1 MAADSPPKAD
11 DSRRRMRREVIT
23 ALGLSG
29 GAAVALGLSR
39 FAYGLLL
46 PPMRADLGWTYVE
59 AGAMN
64 TANGAGYVVGALVAS
79 WMAYRWGMARTFLL
93 GFAVSVVILLVT
105 ATTTNVVALI
115 AMRTIGGAS
124 TALTFILGAGL
135 ASAICPAQNP
145 RRRGTLVGL
154 YVAGVGVGILVAG
167 VAIPIV
173 LDSGAQQWPG
183 GWIVLG
189 LIGAVCLPSAW
200 WAARSVQEP
209 TGGRIALLG
218 GREFRQIA
226 PTFIGYGLF
235 GAGYV
240 GYMTFIIALLQEQGR
255 SSGQV
260 IWFWSVLGLV
270 SAVATL
276 LWGKV
281 LGVIRESRGPSMV
294 FATVMLGTLPVL
306 VFPASP
312 AAMFL
317 SAILFGGSF
326 LAGPTA
332 ITIVAQRQLPVSSW
346 TAAIALL
353 TVAFALGQ
361 AVSPILAGAISDAT
375 GNISAGFW
383 VSPVLLAAA
392 AGVNLL
398 QRSAADQM
406 SRSSGRPT

>member
-1 MAADSPPKAD
+1 MW
-11 DSRRRMRREVIT
+11 REVGT

-39 FAYGLLL
+39 FSYGLLL
-46 PPMRADLGWTYVE
+46 PPMRSDLGWTYVE

-64 TANGAGYVVGALVAS
+64 TANGAGYVVGALVAA
-79 WMAYRWGMARTFLL
+79 WVAYHWGMTRTFLL
-93 GFAVSVVILLVT
+93 GYAVSVVVLLVT
-105 ATTTNVVALI
+105 AATTNVVALM
-115 AMRTIGGAS
+115 ALRTIGGAS

-135 ASAICPAQNP
+135 ASAICPAQDP

-154 YVAGVGVGILVAG
+154 YVAGVGVGIFVSG
-167 VAIPIV
+167 VAIPLV
-173 LDSGAQQWPG
+173 LGDGVQHWPE

-189 LIGAVCLPSAW
+189 VIGAVCLPAAW
-200 WAARSVQEP
+200 WAARGVQEP
-209 TGGRIALLG
+209 KGGRIALLR
-218 GREFRQIA
+218 GREFRQIM

-270 SAVATL
+270 SAVATM

-281 LGVIRESRGPSMV
+281 LGVVREARGPSMV

-306 VFPASP
+306 VFPGSLT
-312 AAMFL
+312 AMFV

-353 TVAFALGQ
+353 TVAFAFGQ
-361 AVSPILAGAISDAT
+361 AVSPMLAGAISDAT

-398 QRSAADQM
+398 QRPAADQL
-406 SRSSGRPT
+406 SRSYDGHSGRSA

>member
-1 MAADSPPKAD
+1 MTAESPLKAD
-11 DSRRRMRREVIT
+11 DSRGQRWREVGT

-39 FAYGLLL
+39 FSYGLLL

-64 TANGAGYVVGALVAS
+64 TANGAGYVVGALIAA
-79 WMAYRWGMARTFLL
+79 WLAYRWGMARTFLA
-93 GFAVSVVILLVT
+93 GFSVSVVILLVT
-105 ATTTNVVALI
+105 ATTTDVAALI
-115 AMRTIGGAS
+115 ALRTVGGAS

-135 ASAICPAQNP
+135 ASAICPARNP

-154 YVAGVGVGILVAG
+154 YVAGVGIGILVSG
-167 VAIPIV
+167 VGIPIV
-173 LDSGAQQWPG
+173 LSSGVQQWPE

-189 LIGAVCLPSAW
+189 VLGAVCLPAAW
-200 WAARSVQEP
+200 WAARSVPEP
-209 TGGRIALLG
+209 AGSRIALLR
-218 GREFRQIA
+218 GREFRRIA
-226 PTFIGYGLF
+226 PTFVGYGLF

-281 LGVIRESRGPSMV
+281 LGVVRESRGPSMV
-294 FATVMLGTLPVL
+294 FAITMLGTLPVL

-312 AAMFL
+312 AAMFV
-317 SAILFGGSF
+317 SAVLFGGSF

-353 TVAFALGQ
+353 TVSFAFGQ
-361 AVSPILAGAISDAT
+361 AVSPLLAGAISDAT

-383 VSPVLLAAA
+383 VSPALLAAA

-398 QRSAADQM
+398 QRPAA
-406 SRSSGRPT
+406 GKL